1 MAKYCRK
8 CKSILAIISKLSA
21 AEPSKWVKY
30 VMEVQQITEAA
41 VREVGDNR
49 WASETEKSQRARRTG
64 FLRNWK

>member
-8 CKSILAIISKLSA
+8 CKSILAR
-21 AEPSKWVKY
+21 VKY

-49 WASETEKSQRARRTG
+49 
-64 FLRNWK
+64 